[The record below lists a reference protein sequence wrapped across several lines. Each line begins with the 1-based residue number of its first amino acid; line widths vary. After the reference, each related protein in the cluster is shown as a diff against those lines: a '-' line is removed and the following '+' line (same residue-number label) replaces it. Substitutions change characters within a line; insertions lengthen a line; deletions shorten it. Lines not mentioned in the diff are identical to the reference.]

1 MNRKVKEVIYS
12 KGNSRRLFHMVVFDQ
27 TALDEDLGLKG
38 AERIVKQSFTIDFN
52 GPVGKKGL
60 RDTNGLNLE
69 IVLPRLDHHS

>member
-1 MNRKVKEVIYS
+1 MNRK
-12 KGNSRRLFHMVVFDQ
+12 